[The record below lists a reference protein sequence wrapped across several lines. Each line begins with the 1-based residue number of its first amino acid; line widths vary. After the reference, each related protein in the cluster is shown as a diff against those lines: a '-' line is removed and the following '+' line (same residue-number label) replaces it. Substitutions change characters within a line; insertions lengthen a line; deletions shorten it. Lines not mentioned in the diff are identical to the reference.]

1 MAAEELSVKWYV
13 AKTRHGQEI
22 GVRNR
27 LASLGIENFIP
38 TQTRKAS
45 RGKGNVERVL
55 IPGMVFMRTTK
66 DEACDLA
73 NHRGLPV
80 RYVIDCATRTL
91 MVIPDKQMMDFM
103 TVMDYSI
110 DEGGLMNEPLELG
123 DKVRVTKGALTG
135 VEGYVIE
142 FHGKTYVVVSLC
154 NTIFAKARVPRA
166 WLEHI

>member
-55 IPGMVFMRTTK
+55 IPGRQRTKPAIWRTT
-66 DEACDLA
+66 
-73 NHRGLPV
+73 
-80 RYVIDCATRTL
+80 
-91 MVIPDKQMMDFM
+91 
-103 TVMDYSI
+103 
-110 DEGGLMNEPLELG
+110 
-123 DKVRVTKGALTG
+123 GA
-135 VEGYVIE
+135 
-142 FHGKTYVVVSLC
+142 SL
-154 NTIFAKARVPRA
+154 
-166 WLEHI
+166 